1 MTQAEP
7 LMRRNGEVDDSMIK
21 HSRLVSSSFSRIL
34 DCWILQQLEV
44 LDVRSNNS
52 DNNQSELQMSNSIFA
67 SSVMDKLV

>member
-21 HSRLVSSSFSRIL
+21 HARLVSSSFSRIL

-44 LDVRSNNS
+44 LDVRSS
-52 DNNQSELQMSNSIFA
+52 DNNQSELQLSNSIFA